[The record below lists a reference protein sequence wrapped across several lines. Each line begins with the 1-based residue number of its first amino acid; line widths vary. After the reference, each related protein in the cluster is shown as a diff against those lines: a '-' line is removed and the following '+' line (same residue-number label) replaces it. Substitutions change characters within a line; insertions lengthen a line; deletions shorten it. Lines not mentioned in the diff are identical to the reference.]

1 MSVEVTIRLND
12 VSVTRRVDSDSVLNH
27 QRNVK
32 LTDYDGKILMY
43 LILGITAL
51 CLLIDILN

>member
-1 MSVEVTIRLND
+1 MITF
-12 VSVTRRVDSDSVLNH
+12 TAKVLNH